1 LVSKRLL
8 SALLLL
14 CALPCGSIALA
25 SKPRLR
31 LERVDRSRC
40 NREGTI
46 DLYLAE
52 IELEGILRPPAPSR
66 YRLVVDSKELDSKPV
81 DTTTFGRSGRSLRL
95 ALVIET
101 TVSYEADLERIK
113 AGARDL
119 LGVLPQATRVTVLTY
134 DWQARRLLSNGT
146 ARQAQQVVDGIEPGT
161 GLNPALDEALTLAL
175 RALSSGPR
183 APAGRSG
190 MRQPSS
196 AKQRERPLLVL
207 VSDGINR
214 LPKRDLFRGLGSRAG
229 AMGVAIYPIAFSPI
243 DERGPLLNLGE
254 LAKRSRGTLRWAR
267 RPGDL
272 RGELANLGR
281 EINGQLVLT
290 YALPSWCERPHRIQ
304 VRSGQ
309 LVSNP
314 VETPAMKKLP
324 RPQERGVVRIVVFA
338 GVLLLVLAGLLLL
351 VRVMLRPS
359 GRKPPA

>member
-1 LVSKRLL
+1 
-8 SALLLL
+8 
-14 CALPCGSIALA
+14 
-25 SKPRLR
+25 
-31 LERVDRSRC
+31 VD
-40 NREGTI
+40 G
-46 DLYLAE
+46 
-52 IELEGILRPPAPSR
+52 
-66 YRLVVDSKELDSKPV
+66 KQLDSKPV

-101 TVSYEADLERIK
+101 TMSYEADLERIK

-119 LGVLPQATRVTVLTY
+119 LGVLPQGARVTVMTY
-134 DWQARRLLSNGT
+134 DSQARRLLSNGT

-175 RALSSGPR
+175 RALSSGPG
-183 APAGRSG
+183 APAGRADSPT
-190 MRQPSS
+190 RQPSS
-196 AKQRERPLLVL
+196 ANQRLLLVL
-207 VSDGINR
+207 ASDGINR
-214 LPKRDLFRGLGSRAG
+214 LPKRDLFRGLGSRAR
-229 AMGVAIYPIAFSPI
+229 AQGVAIYPIAFSPI

-267 RPGDL
+267 RAGDL

-304 VRSGQ
+304 VRRGQ

-314 VETPAMKKLP
+314 VETTAMKKLP
-324 RPQERGVVRIVVFA
+324 RPQKRGVVRIVVFA

-351 VRVMLRPS
+351 VRALLRPS
-359 GRKPPA
+359 GRKPPT